1 MLAEAITFLFFSSV
15 GKSLSIRETSH
26 SPWASLS
33 LSVCHVFKVLKSH
46 NDHLNTVKV
55 YQYSKFCNF
64 THKHSN
70 FKFVHSKDI
79 DTLTGDGSAVG
90 HCTVGQPLGCSGS
103 LNPPP
108 RSSPLTCIQYQY
120 YTYASAESL
129 LFVHTSLNQ
138 TKYHKWQMQMLRLP
152 SSIDEWAKIIRDNW
166 DQ

>member
-1 MLAEAITFLFFSSV
+1 MVDVGRDHNTLFFCSV

-103 LNPPP
+103 LKPPP
-108 RSSPLTCIQYQY
+108 RSSPLTCIRLGKVIF
-120 YTYASAESL
+120 TEFCL
-129 LFVHTSLNQ
+129 LIYSQPDKTENLTAFISPCALQ
-138 TKYHKWQMQMLRLP
+138 RRGRG
-152 SSIDEWAKIIRDNW
+152 S
-166 DQ
+166 